1 MTESIYI
8 TMRKNFCFYGGKERK
23 GGNLIYPS
31 IIDIESDDYC
41 HIENETADDSIKPTG
56 FSAGKS
62 RCEHAAVLAVEE
74 PIPVGYRRTEGQYA
88 RYEKQA

>member
-31 IIDIESDDYC
+31 IIEVFD
-41 HIENETADDSIKPTG
+41 KM
-56 FSAGKS
+56 S
-62 RCEHAAVLAVEE
+62 RAMTTVIYRMRQ
-74 PIPVGYRRTEGQYA
+74 PMIP
-88 RYEKQA
+88 

>member
-31 IIDIESDDYC
+31 IIGVFD
-41 HIENETADDSIKPTG
+41 ETADDSIKPTG
-56 FSAGKS
+56 FSAGKF